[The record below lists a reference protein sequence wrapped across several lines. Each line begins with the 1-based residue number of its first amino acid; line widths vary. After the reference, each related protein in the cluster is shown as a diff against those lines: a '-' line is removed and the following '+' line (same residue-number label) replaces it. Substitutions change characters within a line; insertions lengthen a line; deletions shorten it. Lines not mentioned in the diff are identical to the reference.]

1 MAINYGTKLNFS
13 PFGFSGEGGGSGIPQ
28 AARTSG
34 LAAIHDKVRGK
45 WDPSKIYGAGQEAY
59 GAEQRTAIEIDGQ
72 VKSAVITA
80 DAEVKAEK
88 ERRDMINNAIEDSQ
102 PGALEKGFQIVSTG
116 IKLASLFSDKTTKNT
131 IEEID
136 DALTTLRQLK
146 PVSFYYNE
154 DYSSNPERLHY
165 GFVAQDYIKVM
176 PDATYFDEPTGKLKI
191 DTQELIGLLVRSIQQ
206 LETRITRMEAK
217 AVLVGVK

>member
-1 MAINYGTKLNFS
+1 MAINYGTGLGLS
-13 PFGFSGEGGGSGIPQ
+13 DFGFSGASFSGAGAASIPQ
-28 AARTSG
+28 T
-34 LAAIHDKVRGK
+34 AAIFR
-45 WDPSKIYGAGQEAY
+45 KIR
-59 GAEQRTAIEIDGQ
+59 EQRDPAAIPMTNLETTAALKRSVMAIDSGMEALNI
-72 VKSAVITA
+72 SA
-80 DAEVKAEK
+80 DAAVDAEK
-88 ERRDMINNAIEDSQ
+88 LRRDMVNKAIKDSQ
-102 PGALEKGFQIVSTG
+102 PSGWEKGLQIAGTVV
-116 IKLASLFSDKTTKNT
+116 KLASLSDRTTKNT

-136 DALTTLRQLK
+136 DALTMLRELK

-217 AVLVGVK
+217 AALVGIK

>member
-1 MAINYGTKLNFS
+1 MAINYGTGLGLS
-13 PFGFSGEGGGSGIPQ
+13 DFGFSGASFSGAGAASIPQ
-28 AARTSG
+28 T
-34 LAAIHDKVRGK
+34 AAIFR
-45 WDPSKIYGAGQEAY
+45 KIR
-59 GAEQRTAIEIDGQ
+59 EQRDPAAIPMTNLETTAALKRAAMAIDSGMEALNI
-72 VKSAVITA
+72 SADKAV
-80 DAEVKAEK
+80 EAEK
-88 ERRDMINNAIEDSQ
+88 LRRDMVNDAIKDAQ
-102 PGALEKGFQIVSTG
+102 PSGWEKGLQ
-116 IKLASLFSDKTTKNT
+116 LASTAVNVAKLFSDRTTKNT

-136 DALTTLRQLK
+136 DALTTLRELK

>member
-1 MAINYGTKLNFS
+1 MAINYGTGLGLS
-13 PFGFSGEGGGSGIPQ
+13 DFGFSGAGFSGSGAASIPQ
-28 AARTSG
+28 TSSIFRKIREQRDP
-34 LAAIHDKVRGK
+34 AAI
-45 WDPSKIYGAGQEAY
+45 PMTNLETTGALKRSQMAIDSGMEALN
-59 GAEQRTAIEIDGQ
+59 I
-72 VKSAVITA
+72 SA
-80 DAEVKAEK
+80 DAAVEAEK
-88 ERRDMINNAIEDSQ
+88 LRRDMVNSAIKGSQ
-102 PGALEKGFQIVSTG
+102 PGFFEQALGVVSTG
-116 IKLASLFSDKTTKNT
+116 VQVASLFSDKTTKNT

-217 AVLVGVK
+217 AVLEGIK